1 MGNGVSTMPGL
12 AMDTERNR
20 RRPSSSE
27 EIRQFHFTAADFARV
42 RDLIYGAAG
51 ISLSPAKQDLVYSRL
66 ARRLRARQLTSFNDY
81 LAILE
86 AGDAAEWEAF
96 INALTT
102 NLTSFFRESH
112 HFPVLA
118 EQLRKQAGRR
128 QLNVWSCAAS
138 TGEEPYSIAITAAEQ
153 FGTLS
158 PPVRIL
164 ATDID
169 TAVLERARQGVYR
182 LDQVHKIPP
191 PQLKRYFMRG
201 TGANAG
207 LVKVRPELQKLIT
220 FHQFNLLEPAWNL
233 KERFEAIFCR
243 NVMIYFDKR
252 TQYEIL
258 RKFRPV
264 LQPGGLFFAGH
275 SESFHHATDLFRLCG
290 KTIYAPVG
298 GREA

>member
-1 MGNGVSTMPGL
+1 MI
-12 AMDTERNR
+12 TERNS
-20 RRPSSSE
+20 RRPSNSE

-42 RDLIYGAAG
+42 RDLIYHAAG

-81 LAILE
+81 LEILE
-86 AGDAAEWEAF
+86 SGEPEEWEAF

-102 NLTSFFRESH
+102 NLTSFFREPH
-112 HFPVLA
+112 HFPILA
-118 EQLRKQAGRR
+118 EQLQKQQAGRR
-128 QLNVWSCAAS
+128 QLVVWSCAAS
-138 TGEEPYSIAITAAEQ
+138 SGEEPYSIAITAAEH
-153 FGTLS
+153 FGTLN

-169 TAVLERARQGVYR
+169 TAVLERARRGVYR

-201 TGANAG
+201 TGTNAG

-220 FHQFNLLEPAWNL
+220 FQQFNLLEPAWQL
-233 KERFEAIFCR
+233 KERFDAIFCR

-258 RKFRPV
+258 RKFRPI

-290 KTIYAPVG
+290 KTVYAPVG
-298 GREA
+298 SREA